1 MNSVFVRFSFWL
13 GTSLT
18 GFLPS
23 FAFWVVLHW
32 KAIRLALLSARVT
45 FLWMDRVFT
54 GFLPSSFFV
63 WSRWPRSRF
72 SFTSQTKKMI
82 SPRALLPFFLNVLIV
97 GYGLVF
103 YRVFYRVFFFM
114 SFQSVPANEWKRKT
128 IGGGRGEVKRSRRF
142 RVLSLSL
149 SLSIFPFS
157 FLSSTQKRKGKW
169 PSPLAD
175 RPWRRG
181 GRQKAA
187 PSIVSLAS
195 NSFSGPNYRVF
206 FVCFFFL
213 PSFARIPVVVHPAPR
228 WKRPLPSFTEFFF
241 PLITR
246 RWVQRVSL
254 ISQYGVPSFTEF
266 FFPLITHH

>member
-103 YRVFYRVFFFM
+103 YRVFYRVFFLCRSSRCRRM
-114 SFQSVPANEWKRKT
+114 NENAKRLVVAE
-128 IGGGRGEVKRSRRF
+128 GRWRDRGDFEF
-142 RVLSLSL
+142 SLSL
-149 SLSIFPFS
+149 SLSPFFHFLFSLRHKNEKGSGRHRWPTVRGAVAADKRPRRRLFPS
-157 FLSSTQKRKGKW
+157 
-169 PSPLAD
+169 
-175 RPWRRG
+175 RRIHF
-181 GRQKAA
+181 
-187 PSIVSLAS
+187 P
-195 NSFSGPNYRVF
+195 
-206 FVCFFFL
+206 
-213 PSFARIPVVVHPAPR
+213 ARI
-228 WKRPLPSFTEFFF
+228 TEFFLF
-241 PLITR
+241 
-246 RWVQRVSL
+246 VFFFYRVSL
-254 ISQYGVPSFTEF
+254 EF
-266 FFPLITHH
+266 Q

>member
-142 RVLSLSL
+142 GVLSLSL
-149 SLSIFPFS
+149 HFSIFFS
-157 FLSSTQKRKGKW
+157 LFDTKTKREVAVTVGR
-169 PSPLAD
+169 PSVA
-175 RPWRRG
+175 PWRPTK
-181 GRQKAA
+181 GRAVDCF
-187 PSIVSLAS
+187 P
-195 NSFSGPNYRVF
+195 RVEF
-206 FVCFFFL
+206 IFRPEL
-213 PSFARIPVVVHPAPR
+213 PSFFC
-228 WKRPLPSFTEFFF
+228 LFFFFTEFRSNSSSRA
-241 PLITR
+241 PCASVETA
-246 RWVQRVSL
+246 V
-254 ISQYGVPSFTEF
+254 T
-266 FFPLITHH
+266 